1 MGDIDLSKLE
11 IDDFPRE
18 TIPDEF
24 GGLTSAMIDRWV
36 SRIFGW
42 RFDEVLARIFHGM
55 YMVVFSKM
63 GLPLNHPKLE
73 NFSIE
78 TIETYDFEDP

>member
-1 MGDIDLSKLE
+1 MRYWQGYFVECIL
-11 IDDFPRE
+11 
-18 TIPDEF
+18 
-24 GGLTSAMIDRWV
+24 
-36 SRIFGW
+36 
-42 RFDEVLARIFHGM
+42 